1 MFAVATAA
9 REITR
14 RRLVGCISAFRG
26 STEATSSA
34 SGAIRNLNLHEYPSM
49 ELMKE
54 HGIRT
59 PRAFLASDPT
69 EARELFRR
77 NFAQDNGKQFRPA
90 FLKAQVLSGGKQSCS
105 FDNGFE
111 GCVRLVSDPEEAFE
125 FSEQMIGHRLLTKQV
140 PEGIPCKQVMLVENI
155 QLERELYL
163 SILMDRNSQ
172 GPLLIGSASGGSFL
186 REAGRSVFDRSTI
199 ASLALRPDAIV
210 STEHIDIVDGLE
222 IDQCERMAENL
233 GLDAGTAAFDQ
244 TVETMLKLYSLFV
257 ERDCTMIEVHPLGE
271 ERQSG
276 EIVAVNTRVQFDD
289 NAFFR
294 QEGIFAQ
301 RDWDQ
306 QDPREAKAKR
316 EGIDYI
322 GLDGSIGCMV
332 NGAGLAMAT
341 MDLIHSRG
349 GKPSNFLDV
358 GGGANQHQVQ
368 TALAILEADPRVKV
382 ILVNIFGGLM
392 RCDVIA
398 NGILSV
404 SREIGIKTPMVLR
417 LQGTNYEDAKALIAK
432 ECGMYGDIRLVDD
445 LDEATELAVNI
456 AEGIV
461 SSSVDEMATP
471 MNESELDDDP
481 LELSALVG
489 DSDEL
494 IAVATNAEAHKER
507 SIPRFEG
514 FSL

>member
-1 MFAVATAA
+1 M
-9 REITR
+9 
-14 RRLVGCISAFRG
+14 
-26 STEATSSA
+26 
-34 SGAIRNLNLHEYPSM
+34 SGAIRNLNLHEFPSM

-59 PRAFLASDPT
+59 PRAFLASDPE
-69 EARELFRR
+69 EARDLFRR
-77 NFAQDNGKQFRPA
+77 NFTKDDDTEFSQA
-90 FLKAQVLSGGKQSCS
+90 FLKAQVLSGGKNSCS

-111 GCVRLVSDPEEAFE
+111 GCVRLVSDPEEAFS
-125 FSEQMIGHRLLTKQV
+125 FSEQMLGHRLLTKQV
-140 PEGIPCKQVMLVENI
+140 PEGIPCKQVMLVENVR
-155 QLERELYL
+155 LERELYL

-186 REAGRSVFDRSTI
+186 QEAGSSVFDRSTI
-199 ASLALRPDAIV
+199 ASLALRPDSVV

-233 GLDAGTAAFDQ
+233 GLDVGTAAFDQ
-244 TVETMLKLYSLFV
+244 TVETMIKLYSLFA

-271 ERQSG
+271 DSHSG

-294 QEGIFAQ
+294 QKAIFAQ

-358 GGGANQHQVQ
+358 GGGANEHQVQ

-432 ECGMYGDIRLVDD
+432 ECGIYGDIRLVDD

-461 SSSVDEMATP
+461 SSSVDEMATSI
-471 MNESELDDDP
+471 NENEIDEDP

-489 DSDEL
+489 ESV
-494 IAVATNAEAHKER
+494 AVAANAQSNDKR
-507 SIPRFEG
+507 TIPRFEG